1 MQGVNLERQLQVQRT
16 KLRAENSEEVLR
28 AFQQIIADDD
38 QLDRNVLANIF
49 GSDGLV
55 DQLDLNK
62 LDPKRI
68 YGVAEIKKI
77 CVDYRLRFLDAK
89 YFKGEIPYEA
99 VKKVKALQKDQHTE
113 LKGFKMIA
121 PAPMF
126 KLVEKDKDP
135 LLFINL
141 GNGMYYLVH
150 KWGKDLNIFR
160 RALVYPFRRFESL
173 FTSVIALAFV
183 IAAAV
188 PSEVMMGPK
197 DTTSMHIRVIFFF
210 YLFLAFS
217 GLTALYGFSRMKNF
231 SVALW
236 KSKYFD

>member
-1 MQGVNLERQLQVQRT
+1 MKGINLEDKLAIERSR
-16 KLRAENSEEVLR
+16 LRANDADELLAVYQRMYAENDARDE
-28 AFQQIIADDD
+28 QI
-38 QLDRNVLANIF
+38 LLNIF
-49 GSDGLV
+49 GSEGQAQ
-55 DQLDLNK
+55 QLDLQK

-68 YGVAEIKKI
+68 YGVDEIKKV

-99 VKKVKALQKDQHTE
+99 IAKVKRLQKDQNQEIT
-113 LKGFKMIA
+113 GFKIIA

-126 KLVEKDKDP
+126 RLQEKDKDP
-135 LLFINL
+135 LLFVNL
-141 GNGMYYLVH
+141 GNGLYYLIH
-150 KWGKDLNIFR
+150 KWGGEISAWRK
-160 RALVYPFRRFESL
+160 ALVYPFRSFESL
-173 FTSVIALAFV
+173 FKSIVALAFI
-183 IAAAV
+183 IAMSV

>member
-1 MQGVNLERQLQVQRT
+1 MKGVNLEDKLHEVRSR
-16 KLRAENSEEVLR
+16 LRAHDAEELLSIFQH
-28 AFQQIIADDD
+28 AFAANDAKEDEILQ
-38 QLDRNVLANIF
+38 NIF
-49 GSDGLV
+49 GSDGNAEE
-55 DQLDLNK
+55 LNLSK

-68 YGVAEIKKI
+68 YGVDEIKKI

-99 VKKVKALQKDQHTE
+99 IAKVKALQKNQNSEIT
-113 LKGFKMIA
+113 GFKIIA

-126 KLVEKDKDP
+126 RLQEKDKDP
-135 LLFINL
+135 LLFVNL
-141 GNGMYYLVH
+141 GNGLYYLVH
-150 KWGKDLNIFR
+150 KWGGEISIWRK
-160 RALVYPFRRFESL
+160 ALVYPFRSFESL
-173 FTSVIALAFV
+173 FTSIVALAFL
-183 IAAAV
+183 ISMAV
-188 PSEVMMGPK
+188 PSDIMMGPK

>member
-16 KLRAENSEEVLR
+16 KLRAESSEEILQ
-28 AFQQIIADDD
+28 AFQQVLAKDN
-38 QLDRNVLANIF
+38 QLDDTILANIF
-49 GSDGLV
+49 GSEGSV
-55 DQLDLNK
+55 DQLDINK
-62 LDPKRI
+62 LDPSRI

-89 YFKGEIPYEA
+89 YFKGEIPHEA
-99 VKKVKALQKDQHTE
+99 ISKVKALQKDQDVE

-126 KLVEKDKDP
+126 RLVEKDKDP

-141 GNGMYYLVH
+141 GNGLYYLVH
-150 KWGKDLNIFR
+150 KWGKDLNRFR
-160 RALVYPFRRFESL
+160 KALVYPFRSFESL
-173 FTSVIALAFV
+173 FATIIGLAFV
-183 IAAAV
+183 IAAAI

-236 KSKYFD
+236 KSRYFD

>member
-1 MQGVNLERQLQVQRT
+1 MKGVNLEDKLDLERSR
-16 KLRAENSEEVLR
+16 LRANVADELLATYKRFFNENDALD
-28 AFQQIIADDD
+28 AQIIE
-38 QLDRNVLANIF
+38 NIF
-49 GSDGLV
+49 GSDGQAQFLNLE
-55 DQLDLNK
+55 QLDPN
-62 LDPKRI
+62 RI
-68 YGVAEIKKI
+68 YGVDEIKKV

-99 VKKVKALQKDQHTE
+99 IAKVKRLQKDQNQEIT
-113 LKGFKMIA
+113 GFKIIA

-126 KLVEKDKDP
+126 RLQEKDKDP
-135 LLFINL
+135 LLFVNL
-141 GNGMYYLVH
+141 GNGLYYLIH
-150 KWGKDLNIFR
+150 KWGGEISAWRK
-160 RALVYPFRRFESL
+160 ALVYPFRSFESL
-173 FTSVIALAFV
+173 FKSIVALAFV
-183 IAAAV
+183 IAMAV

>member
-1 MQGVNLERQLQVQRT
+1 MQGVNLERQLQVQRS
-16 KLRAENSEEVLR
+16 KLRAESSAEILQAFEQVL
-28 AFQQIIADDD
+28 AKDN
-38 QLDRNVLANIF
+38 QLDDTILANIF
-49 GSDGLV
+49 GSDGSV
-55 DQLDLNK
+55 DQLDSSK
-62 LDPKRI
+62 LDPTRI

-89 YFKGEIPYEA
+89 YFKGKIPHEA
-99 VKKVKALQKDQHTE
+99 ISKVKALQKDQDVE

-126 KLVEKDKDP
+126 RLVEKDKDP

-141 GNGMYYLVH
+141 GNGLYYLVY
-150 KWGKDLNIFR
+150 KWGNDLNRFR
-160 RALVYPFRRFESL
+160 KVMVYPFRKFESL
-173 FTSVIALAFV
+173 FTTIIAFAFL

-188 PSEVMMGPK
+188 PSEIMMGPK

-236 KSKYFD
+236 KSRYFD

>member
-1 MQGVNLERQLQVQRT
+1 MKGVNLEDKLDFERSR
-16 KLRAENSEEVLR
+16 LRANDADELLATYKRFFTENDALD
-28 AFQQIIADDD
+28 AQI
-38 QLDRNVLANIF
+38 LENIF
-49 GSDGLV
+49 GSDGQAQFLNLE
-55 DQLDLNK
+55 QLDPN
-62 LDPKRI
+62 RI
-68 YGVAEIKKI
+68 YGVDEIKKV

-99 VKKVKALQKDQHTE
+99 IAKVKRLQKDQNQEIT
-113 LKGFKMIA
+113 GFKIIA

-126 KLVEKDKDP
+126 RLQEKDKDP
-135 LLFINL
+135 LLFVNL
-141 GNGMYYLVH
+141 GNGLYYLIH
-150 KWGKDLNIFR
+150 KWGGEISAWRK
-160 RALVYPFRRFESL
+160 ALVYPFRSFESL
-173 FTSVIALAFV
+173 FKSIVALAFV
-183 IAAAV
+183 IAMAV

>member
-16 KLRAENSEEVLR
+16 KLRADSSEEILQAFKQVL
-28 AFQQIIADDD
+28 ANDN
-38 QLDRNVLANIF
+38 QLDQTILANIF
-49 GSDGLV
+49 GSDGSV
-55 DQLDLNK
+55 DQLDITQ
-62 LDPKRI
+62 LDPTRI

-89 YFKGEIPYEA
+89 YFKGEIPHEA
-99 VKKVKALQKDQHTE
+99 ISKVKALQKDQDVE

-126 KLVEKDKDP
+126 RLVEKDKDP

-141 GNGMYYLVH
+141 GNGLYYLVH
-150 KWGKDLNIFR
+150 KWGNDLNRFR
-160 RALVYPFRRFESL
+160 KVMVYPFRRFESL
-173 FTSVIALAFV
+173 FTTIIAFAFL